1 MSDKVQNKTPVVDKT
16 KWLSIHAAKK
26 FSQSGED
33 GIIAHIF
40 SEIGFESK
48 TFLEMGF
55 GVPECN
61 AWRLMDEEGFSGTF
75 IDENR
80 NVVRQFMAV
89 TKGMKINRNA
99 VKAWQ
104 SRITLETLS
113 ATMDLVS
120 APDEVDLLSID
131 LDGNDYW
138 IWEALEMSA
147 RLVVIEYNPSPGKH
161 RTVTIPYNPDF
172 KWKSEYSGFY
182 FGASLAAL
190 EILGK
195 KKGYRL
201 IGCDPVGVNAFF
213 LRDDIESP
221 FETVTAEEAF
231 RCEQKPLQGARW
243 RQVSK
248 LPWTEIEE
256 AQEEEIEEAQEEIAS
271 DEEE

>member
-1 MSDKVQNKTPVVDKT
+1 V
-16 KWLSIHAAKK
+16 
-26 FSQSGED
+26 
-33 GIIAHIF
+33 
-40 SEIGFESK
+40 SK
-48 TFLEMGF
+48 RFLEMGF

-61 AWRLMDEEGFSGTF
+61 AWRLMDEEGFGGTF
-75 IDENR
+75 IDADR
-80 NVVRQFMAV
+80 NVVRQFIAV
-89 TKGMKINRNA
+89 TKGMKIDRGA

-120 APDEVDLLSID
+120 APEEVDLLSID

-138 IWEALEMSA
+138 IWEALELSA
-147 RLVVIEYNPSPGKH
+147 RLVVIEYNPAPGKK
-161 RTVTIPYNPDF
+161 RAVVMPYNSEF
-172 KWKSEYSGFY
+172 KWQTNFSGFY

-190 EILGK
+190 EILGR

-201 IGCDPVGVNAFF
+201 IGCNPVGVNAFF

-231 RCEQKPLQGARW
+231 RCEQKPLQSARW

-248 LPWTEIEE
+248 LPWTEIV
-256 AQEEEIEEAQEEIAS
+256 EEES
-271 DEEE
+271 NGDT